1 MKKEK
6 TMMAL
11 YVGCLAVLCACTE
24 SQEFSN
30 EEGNNDPVELQ
41 INPTMTLTGG
51 GARDAST
58 TSNFGNDATIGVFA
72 VGADASNTNYGNG
85 NNYAVYKHS
94 GTEAG
99 NWSADASS
107 THIYLTSEVATIY
120 AVSPSSVVTS
130 APSDAVT
137 ATSTVNIETF
147 AGGADAIDTSNGGDN
162 LITAAQSATNDI
174 NIAPGETD
182 YLYAGGTPPQ
192 ASNGKEGGSS
202 PKTSSVNLTMEHALA
217 MVSFRVY
224 KTANYKGAGHLTKI
238 QMKNS
243 SASTSSSTT
252 WKLQKAGSGSATMQ
266 IGDGTI
272 ALGTEADITYTRFIH
287 QTRAGD
293 NTDKYYELKEA
304 GQNES
309 TTATVPAFGILLY
322 SIAWTSGDNSD
333 IEVIFTVDGTGYTVP
348 LALDRAWVKGNN
360 YIYSAALDGE
370 GLSLGSV
377 TITDWKSTS
386 ISNGLDLIEKPE
398 NP

>member
-51 GARDAST
+51 GGAREAAT
-58 TSNFGNDATIGVFA
+58 TSNFAENATIGVFA
-72 VGADASNTNYGNG
+72 VGADASNTNYGKD

-94 GTEAG
+94 GT
-99 NWSADASS
+99 DANGWTVDGS

-130 APSDAVT
+130 APTGAVT

-147 AGGADAIDTSNGGDN
+147 AGGENNIDTDNKN

-182 YLYAGGTPPQ
+182 YLYAGGTPPT
-192 ASNGKEGGSS
+192 ASNGKGVSAPG
-202 PKTSSVNLTMEHALA
+202 TSVDLTMEHALA
-217 MVSFRVY
+217 MVSLRVY
-224 KTANYKGAGHLTKI
+224 KGANYKGEGHLTKI

-243 SASTSSSTT
+243 TSSSSST
-252 WKLQKAGSGSATMQ
+252 WKLQKASSGSATMQ

-272 ALGTEADITYTRFIH
+272 ALGTGTDITYTRFIH
-287 QTRAGD
+287 QTRAGETSD
-293 NTDKYYELKEA
+293 GGAKYCELKEK
-304 GQNES
+304 
-309 TTATVPAFGILLY
+309 ATGGSGDTFSAPAFSIMLYPIAASSETTTGIE
-322 SIAWTSGDNSD
+322 I
-333 IEVIFTVDGTGYTVP
+333 IFSVDGTDYTVP
-348 LALDRAWVKGNN
+348 LGKTEDQVWAKGNN
-360 YIYSAALDGE
+360 YIYEATLDGE

-386 ISNGLDLIEKPE
+386 ISNGLDLIQKPE